1 MVTGR
6 ISYVAIEQKRRLILR
21 GCNSRVETHYTFQ
34 RTDMGCSRRF
44 LVVYIYMYADNRV
57 EPIPPRIPLQLI
69 IRISPMFVSARRLV
83 ENNGK
88 YFYCSPPTKRN
99 RSYM

>member
-44 LVVYIYMYADNRV
+44 PVVYIYIYVR
-57 EPIPPRIPLQLI
+57 
-69 IRISPMFVSARRLV
+69 
-83 ENNGK
+83 
-88 YFYCSPPTKRN
+88 
-99 RSYM
+99 